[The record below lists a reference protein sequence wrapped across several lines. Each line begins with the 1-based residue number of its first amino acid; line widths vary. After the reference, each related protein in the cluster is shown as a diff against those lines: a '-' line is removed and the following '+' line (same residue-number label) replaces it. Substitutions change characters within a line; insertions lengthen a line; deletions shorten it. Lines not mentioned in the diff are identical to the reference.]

1 LGFLFLGVKEKGE
14 RDRIKGHNGQ
24 SCTSATLYDLSND
37 LVYYTPAATIDDD
50 KLVDMRDSYRVLL
63 AKAMIASLR

>member
-1 LGFLFLGVKEKGE
+1 M
-14 RDRIKGHNGQ
+14 IKGHDGQ

-37 LVYYTPAATIDDD
+37 LVYHTGAARIDDE

-63 AKAMIASLR
+63 SGAVIASLR

>member
-1 LGFLFLGVKEKGE
+1 M
-14 RDRIKGHNGQ
+14 IKGHDGQ

-37 LVYYTPAATIDDD
+37 LVYYTWAARINDD

-63 AKAMIASLR
+63 AGAVIASLR